1 MPTVP
6 IITFKHT
13 STDFIIID
21 STGDYNAVTNTTG
34 WGSPNTVRSA
44 AVTLAGTAPNT
55 TPNAIFV
62 SPSGTSTTVA
72 LQSGNFADNV
82 IRSQSV
88 YSALGTS
95 MSDGIWTVTTTYT
108 GIAAFTT
115 YTLRDASI
123 KCALGK
129 LALGDMTSND
139 YAELKMLYDK
149 MVQAM
154 ECGEYV
160 LAQEIYADIQDTL
173 SGCAPS
179 IRTSCGC

>member
-1 MPTVP
+1 MATVP
-6 IITFKHT
+6 VITFKHT

-34 WGSPNTVRSA
+34 WGSPNTVRSS
-44 AVTLAGTAPNT
+44 AVSPTM
-55 TPNAIFV
+55 NAVFV
-62 SPSGTSTTVA
+62 SPSGTSTTVS
-72 LQSGNFADNV
+72 LLGGNFANDA

-88 YSALGTS
+88 YSALTSS
-95 MSDGIWTVTTTYT
+95 MSDGIWSVTINYT
-108 GIAAFTT
+108 GLTAVTT
-115 YTLRDASI
+115 YTLRDSSL

-160 LAQEIYADIQDTL
+160 LAEEIYVDIQDAL
-173 SGCAPS
+173 SSCAPS

>member
-1 MPTVP
+1 MATVP
-6 IITFKHT
+6 VITFKHT

-21 STGDYNAVTNTTG
+21 STGDYNAVTNLTG
-34 WGSPNTVRSA
+34 WGAPNTVRSS
-44 AVTLAGTAPNT
+44 AVTPTM
-55 TPNAIFV
+55 NAVFV
-62 SPSGTSTTVA
+62 SPSGVSTTVSLLA
-72 LQSGNFADNV
+72 GNFANDA

-88 YSALGTS
+88 FTALGTS
-95 MSDGIWTVTTTYT
+95 VSDGIWLVTTNYT
-108 GIAAFTT
+108 GFTVTT

-154 ECGEYV
+154 DCGEYL
-160 LAQEIYADIQDTL
+160 LAEEIYSDIQDAL

>member
-1 MPTVP
+1 MATVP
-6 IITFKHT
+6 VITFKHT

-21 STGDYNAVTNTTG
+21 STGDYNAVTNLTG
-34 WGSPNTVRSA
+34 WGAPNTVRSS
-44 AVTLAGTAPNT
+44 AVTPTM
-55 TPNAIFV
+55 NAVFV
-62 SPSGTSTTVA
+62 SPSGVSTTVSLLA
-72 LQSGNFADNV
+72 GNFADNV

-88 YSALGTS
+88 FTALGTS
-95 MSDGIWTVTTTYT
+95 VSDGIWLVTTNYT
-108 GIAAFTT
+108 GFTVST

-154 ECGEYV
+154 DCGEYL
-160 LAQEIYADIQDTL
+160 LATEIYSDIQDAL

>member
-1 MPTVP
+1 MATVP
-6 IITFKHT
+6 VITFKHT

-21 STGDYNAVTNTTG
+21 STGDYNAVTNLTG
-34 WGSPNTVRSA
+34 WGAPNTVRSA
-44 AVTLAGTAPNT
+44 AVTPTM
-55 TPNAIFV
+55 NAVFV
-62 SPSGTSTTVA
+62 SPSGVSTTVSLLA
-72 LQSGNFADNV
+72 GNFADNV

-88 YSALGTS
+88 YSALTS
-95 MSDGIWTVTTTYT
+95 SLSDGIWLVTTNYT
-108 GIAAFTT
+108 GFTVST

-154 ECGEYV
+154 ECGEYL
-160 LAQEIYADIQDTL
+160 LAEEIYSDIQDAL

>member
-6 IITFKHT
+6 VITFKHT

-34 WGSPNTVRSA
+34 WGAPNTVRTA
-44 AVTLAGTAPNT
+44 AVTPTM
-55 TPNAIFV
+55 NAVFV
-62 SPSGTSTTVA
+62 SPNGTSTTVSLLA
-72 LQSGNFADNV
+72 GNFANDT
-82 IRSQSV
+82 IRAQSV
-88 YSALGTS
+88 YSALT
-95 MSDGIWTVTTTYT
+95 MSDGIWFVTTNYT
-108 GIAAFTT
+108 GFVVTT

-129 LALGDMTSND
+129 LALGDTTTND

-154 ECGEYV
+154 ECAEYL
-160 LAQEIYADIQDTL
+160 LAEEIYSDIQDALT
-173 SGCAPS
+173 SCAPS

>member
-1 MPTVP
+1 MATVP
-6 IITFKHT
+6 VISFKHT

-34 WGSPNTVRSA
+34 WGSPNTVRST
-44 AVTLAGTAPNT
+44 AVTPTM
-55 TPNAIFV
+55 NAVFV
-62 SPSGTSTTVA
+62 SPNGTSTTVSLLA
-72 LQSGNFADNV
+72 GNFANDA

-88 YSALGTS
+88 YSALTAS
-95 MSDGIWTVTTTYT
+95 MSDGIWKVTTTYT
-108 GIAAFTT
+108 GFTNIT
-115 YTLRDASI
+115 YTLRDASL
-123 KCALGK
+123 KCVLGK

-160 LAQEIYADIQDTL
+160 LAEEIYADIQSALT
-173 SGCAPS
+173 SCPTS
-179 IRTSCGC
+179 ICRSCGC

>member
-6 IITFKHT
+6 VITFKHT

-21 STGDYNAVTNTTG
+21 STGDYNAVTNLTG

-44 AVTLAGTAPNT
+44 AVTPTM
-55 TPNAIFV
+55 NAVLV
-62 SPSGTSTTVA
+62 SPSGVSTTVSLLA
-72 LQSGNFADNV
+72 GNFADNA

-88 YSALGTS
+88 YSSLTSSLG
-95 MSDGIWTVTTTYT
+95 DGIWFVTINYT
-108 GIAAFTT
+108 GFTVTT

-154 ECGEYV
+154 DCGEYL
-160 LAQEIYADIQDTL
+160 LATEIYSDIQDAL

>member
-1 MPTVP
+1 MATVP
-6 IITFKHT
+6 VITFKHT

-21 STGDYNAVTNTTG
+21 STGDYNAVTNLTG

-44 AVTLAGTAPNT
+44 AVTPTM
-55 TPNAIFV
+55 NAVFV
-62 SPSGTSTTVA
+62 SPSGVSTTVSLLA
-72 LQSGNFADNV
+72 GNFADNA

-88 YSALGTS
+88 YSSLTSSLG
-95 MSDGIWTVTTTYT
+95 DGIWFVTINYT
-108 GIAAFTT
+108 GFTVTT

-154 ECGEYV
+154 ECGEYL
-160 LAQEIYADIQDTL
+160 LAEEIYADIQDAL

>member
-1 MPTVP
+1 MATVP
-6 IITFKHT
+6 VITFKHT

-44 AVTLAGTAPNT
+44 AVTLTGTPPNT
-55 TPNAIFV
+55 TPNAVFV
-62 SPSGTSTTVA
+62 SPSGVSTTVSLA
-72 LQSGNFADNV
+72 GGNFANDA

-88 YSALGTS
+88 YSALTS
-95 MSDGIWTVTTTYT
+95 SLSDGIWTVTVNYT
-108 GIAAFTT
+108 GLAAVTT
-115 YTLRDASI
+115 YTLRDSSI

-160 LAQEIYADIQDTL
+160 LAEEIYVDIQNAL
-173 SGCAPS
+173 SSCSPS

>member
-1 MPTVP
+1 MATVP
-6 IITFKHT
+6 VITFKHT

-21 STGDYNAVTNTTG
+21 STGDYNAVTNLTG
-34 WGSPNTVRSA
+34 WGAPNTVRSS
-44 AVTLAGTAPNT
+44 AVTPTM
-55 TPNAIFV
+55 NAVFV
-62 SPSGTSTTVA
+62 SPSGVSTTVSLLA
-72 LQSGNFADNV
+72 GNFADNV

-88 YSALGTS
+88 YSALTS
-95 MSDGIWTVTTTYT
+95 SLSDGIWLVTTNYT
-108 GIAAFTT
+108 GFTVST

-154 ECGEYV
+154 ECGEYL
-160 LAQEIYADIQDTL
+160 LAEEIYSDIQDAL

>member
-1 MPTVP
+1 MATVP
-6 IITFKHT
+6 VITFKHT

-34 WGSPNTVRSA
+34 WGSPNTTRSA
-44 AVTLAGTAPNT
+44 AVTPTM
-55 TPNAIFV
+55 NAVFV
-62 SPSGTSTTVA
+62 SPSGISTTVSLLA
-72 LQSGNFADNV
+72 GNFADNA

-88 YSALGTS
+88 YSSLTSSLG
-95 MSDGIWTVTTTYT
+95 DGIWFVTINYT
-108 GIAAFTT
+108 GFIVTT

-154 ECGEYV
+154 ECGEYL
-160 LAQEIYADIQDTL
+160 LAEEIYADIQDAL

>member
-44 AVTLAGTAPNT
+44 AVTPTM
-55 TPNAIFV
+55 NAVFV
-62 SPSGTSTTVA
+62 SPSGVSTTVSLLA
-72 LQSGNFADNV
+72 GNFADNV

-88 YSALGTS
+88 YSALTS
-95 MSDGIWTVTTTYT
+95 SLSDGIWAVTTTYT
-108 GIAAFTT
+108 GFTAFTT

>member
-1 MPTVP
+1 MATVP
-6 IITFKHT
+6 VITFKHT

-21 STGDYNAVTNTTG
+21 STGDYNAVTNLTG
-34 WGSPNTVRSA
+34 WGAPNTVRSS
-44 AVTLAGTAPNT
+44 AVTPTM
-55 TPNAIFV
+55 NAVFV
-62 SPSGTSTTVA
+62 SPSGVSTTVSLLA
-72 LQSGNFADNV
+72 GNFADNV

-88 YSALGTS
+88 YSALTS
-95 MSDGIWTVTTTYT
+95 SLSDGIWLVTTNYT
-108 GIAAFTT
+108 GFTVST

-154 ECGEYV
+154 DCGEYL
-160 LAQEIYADIQDTL
+160 LATEIYSDIQDAL

>member
-6 IITFKHT
+6 VITFKHT

-34 WGSPNTVRSA
+34 WGSPNTVRST
-44 AVTLAGTAPNT
+44 AVTPTM
-55 TPNAIFV
+55 NAVLV
-62 SPSGTSTTVA
+62 SPSGVSTTVSLLA
-72 LQSGNFADNV
+72 GNFANNTV
-82 IRSQSV
+82 RSQSV
-88 YSALGTS
+88 FASLTS
-95 MSDGIWTVTTTYT
+95 SIGDGIWLVTVNYT
-108 GIAAFTT
+108 GFTVSV

-129 LALGDMTSND
+129 LALGDMTTND

-149 MVQAM
+149 MLQAM

-160 LAQEIYADIQDTL
+160 LAEEIYADIQDTL
-173 SGCAPS
+173 NGCPTS

>member
-1 MPTVP
+1 MADAVP

-13 STDFIIID
+13 STDFIIVD

-44 AVTLAGTAPNT
+44 AVTVSGT
-55 TPNAIFV
+55 TPKAVFISPGGTTTSV
-62 SPSGTSTTVA
+62 SLA
-72 LQSGNFADNV
+72 AGNFASNT

-95 MSDGIWTVTTTYT
+95 ISDGIWTVTTSYT
-108 GIAAFTT
+108 GLTPLTT
-115 YTLRDASI
+115 YTLRDAYI

-160 LAQEIYADIQDTL
+160 LATEIYADIQDAL
-173 SGCAPS
+173 SSCASS

>member
-1 MPTVP
+1 MADAVP

-13 STDFIIID
+13 STDFIIVD

-44 AVTLAGTAPNT
+44 AVTVSGT
-55 TPNAIFV
+55 TPKAVFL
-62 SPSGTSTTVA
+62 SPSGVTTSVSLA
-72 LQSGNFADNV
+72 AGNFANDA

-88 YSALGTS
+88 FSALGTS
-95 MSDGIWTVTTTYT
+95 ISDGIWTVVTSYT
-108 GIAAFTT
+108 GLTPLTT

-160 LAQEIYADIQDTL
+160 LATEIYSDIQDAL
-173 SGCAPS
+173 SSCAPS

>member
-1 MPTVP
+1 MATVP
-6 IITFKHT
+6 VITFKHT

-34 WGSPNTVRSA
+34 WGSPNTVRST
-44 AVTLAGTAPNT
+44 AVTPTM
-55 TPNAIFV
+55 NAVFV
-62 SPSGTSTTVA
+62 SPSGVSTTVSLLA
-72 LQSGNFADNV
+72 GNFANDA

-88 YSALGTS
+88 FTPLGTS
-95 MSDGIWTVTTTYT
+95 VSDGIWLVTTNYT
-108 GIAAFTT
+108 GFTVTT

-154 ECGEYV
+154 ECGEYL
-160 LAQEIYADIQDTL
+160 LAEEIYSDIQDAL

>member
-1 MPTVP
+1 MATVP
-6 IITFKHT
+6 VITFKHT

-21 STGDYNAVTNTTG
+21 STGDYNAVTNLTG
-34 WGSPNTVRSA
+34 WGAPNTVRSA
-44 AVTLAGTAPNT
+44 AVTPTM
-55 TPNAIFV
+55 NAVFL
-62 SPSGTSTTVA
+62 SPSGVSTTVSLLA
-72 LQSGNFADNV
+72 GNFADNV

-88 YSALGTS
+88 YSALTS
-95 MSDGIWTVTTTYT
+95 SLSDGIWLVTTNYT
-108 GIAAFTT
+108 GFTVPT

-154 ECGEYV
+154 ECGEYL
-160 LAQEIYADIQDTL
+160 LAEEIYSDIQDAL